1 MPIILD
7 PQGRTFR
14 PFSHEREAT
23 FEADVVNLADQIFGP
38 SSIYLDIKKH
48 VGNDIVTI
56 PDGYLI
62 DTAEPD
68 EPKLFVLENE
78 IVSHDPFRHIGIQ
91 MLKFVTSFDESQ
103 RSIRTFLMEK
113 IKANPKLLRRLEV
126 ACKQSTSANIDSY
139 LDRAVYAPFKGLVV
153 IDEARPELYRVLE
166 KINANISV
174 LEVKTFVADS
184 GERIFQFDT
193 LYDEFEEVDESTPSQ
208 VSRNRSPEERAQRQR
223 RRAEADTVVVP
234 AREEGFQEVFIGEN
248 QWRSIKIG
256 AAMKDR
262 IKYIA
267 AYRTAPISAIT
278 HIATVKEI
286 KPYKD
291 TGKYQLIFETPATEI
306 KHVKLG
312 EGDHA
317 PQAPF
322 YAKKEKLL
330 VATTTGELL
339 KKADA

>member
-1 MPIILD
+1 
-7 PQGRTFR
+7 
-14 PFSHEREAT
+14 
-23 FEADVVNLADQIFGP
+23 
-38 SSIYLDIKKH
+38 
-48 VGNDIVTI
+48 
-56 PDGYLI
+56 
-62 DTAEPD
+62 
-68 EPKLFVLENE
+68 
-78 IVSHDPFRHIGIQ
+78 
-91 MLKFVTSFDESQ
+91 
-103 RSIRTFLMEK
+103 
-113 IKANPKLLRRLEV
+113 
-126 ACKQSTSANIDSY
+126 
-139 LDRAVYAPFKGLVV
+139 
-153 IDEARPELYRVLE
+153 
-166 KINANISV
+166 
-174 LEVKTFVADS
+174 
-184 GERIFQFDT
+184 
-193 LYDEFEEVDESTPSQ
+193 
-208 VSRNRSPEERAQRQR
+208 
-223 RRAEADTVVVP
+223 
-234 AREEGFQEVFIGEN
+234 
-248 QWRSIKIG
+248 
-256 AAMKDR
+256 MKDR